1 MNDTFGKIVSIWIGC
16 VLLFL
21 LPISFYVKEQDQ
33 MERLFLLTETTYF
46 VDSVRN
52 TGVLTDSMLEKFE
65 KKISLLSGFYRIEM
79 EHASQIYTSPQDTYS
94 FQQDCYYTKQILEE
108 LDLNGKYTFF
118 QGDFFKV
125 SIVEVKNSFGKRLQN
140 LFLGITEQPETI
152 AAYYGGMI
160 RCEVE

>member
-21 LPISFYVKEQDQ
+21 LPISFYAKEQDQ

-46 VDSVRN
+46 VDSIRN
-52 TGVLTDSMLEKFE
+52 TGGLTDSMLEKFE
-65 KKISLLSGFYRIEM
+65 KKISLLSGFYQIEM
-79 EHASQIYTSPQDTYS
+79 EHASQIYTSSQDTYS

-140 LFLGITEQPETI
+140 LLLGITEQPETI

>member
-21 LPISFYVKEQDQ
+21 LPISFYAKEQDQ

-46 VDSVRN
+46 VDSIRN

-65 KKISLLSGFYRIEM
+65 KKISLLSGFYQIEM
-79 EHASQIYTSPQDTYS
+79 EHASQIYTSSQDTYS

-140 LFLGITEQPETI
+140 LLLGITEQPETI

>member
-1 MNDTFGKIVSIWIGC
+1 M
-16 VLLFL
+16 FL
-21 LPISFYVKEQDQ
+21 LPISFYAKEQDQ

-46 VDSVRN
+46 VDSIRN

-65 KKISLLSGFYRIEM
+65 KKISLLSGFYQIEM
-79 EHASQIYTSPQDTYS
+79 EHASQIYTSSQDTYS

-140 LFLGITEQPETI
+140 LLLGITEQPETI